1 LGEITL
7 EKGGNMNRWSKRMK
21 IVLGVLVL
29 TGVFAISANAKI
41 SEETQQCMEC
51 HADIMKGLVDQ
62 WQSSNHWQA
71 GVGCYECHA
80 ADKDD
85 ADAMDHNGFLVA
97 TIVSPKD
104 CAKCHPKESAEQEAS
119 HHAKAGDILNTK
131 DGLLGQ
137 TIGGEPAVAVGCRQC
152 HGSIVKVMED
162 GSLDPATWPNTGI
175 GRVNPDG
182 SKGTCSACHTRHRFS
197 KEQSR
202 KPEVCGKCH
211 LGPDHPQ
218 KEVYEESK
226 HGILYRAFED
236 ELNMDNPKW
245 VAGEDYY
252 DAPTCSTCHIS
263 ATKNLPVTHDV
274 GTRLSWNL
282 RAPVSKRT
290 ENWEQKLSEM
300 KDVCNSCHGD
310 VFVEGFYGQLDSF
323 VDLYNSKFAVP
334 AKEILALCIKEGVFT
349 KAGFDEKIDW
359 LYWELWHHEGRRA
372 RHGAAM
378 SGPDYAW
385 WHGIYDVAKNF
396 YTEFM
401 PEVKE
406 ACEKAGKHELYEQ
419 IVKQFIDSDPRH
431 EWFTKGFDP
440 KKVDAM
446 KAYYKERY
454 NQQVQ

>member
-1 LGEITL
+1 
-7 EKGGNMNRWSKRMK
+7 MK
-21 IVLGVLVL
+21 QIKWKTVLGTVL
-29 TGVFAISANAKI
+29 TSLLFVSGAQAAVSENTAK
-41 SEETQQCMEC
+41 CLEC
-51 HADIMKGLVDQ
+51 HADSMPGILDQ
-62 WQSSNHWQA
+62 WQASTHWQA
-71 GVGCYECHA
+71 DVGCYECHVA
-80 ADKDD
+80 GKGEP
-85 ADAMDHNGFLVA
+85 DAMEHNGFLVA

-119 HHAKAGDILNTK
+119 HHAKAGDILNTA

-152 HGSIVKVMED
+152 HGSIVKANED
-162 GSLDPATWPNTGI
+162 GTLDPSTWPNTGI

-197 KEQSR
+197 KEQAR

-236 ELNMDNPKW
+236 KLNMANPKW
-245 VAGEDYY
+245 VPGEDYF

-263 ATKNLPVTHDV
+263 ATKNQDVTHDV

-282 RAPVSKRT
+282 RAPISART
-290 ENWEQKLSEM
+290 KDSAKKLENM
-300 KDVCNSCHGD
+300 KDVCTSCHGD
-310 VFVEGFYGQLDSF
+310 VFVNGFYQQLDNF
-323 VDLYNSKFAVP
+323 VDLYNTKFAQP
-334 AKEILALCIKEGVFT
+334 AKEIRSLLMEKGVIS
-349 KAGFDEKIDW
+349 KANFDDKIDW
-359 LYWELWHHEGRRA
+359 IWWELWHHEGRRA

-385 WHGIYDVAKNF
+385 WHGIYDVAKHF
-396 YTEFM
+396 YTEMM

-406 ACEKAGKHELYEQ
+406 VCEKAGQPKLYEE
-419 IVKQFIDSDPRH
+419 IVKKYIDGDPRH
-431 EWFTKGFDP
+431 QWFTQGFDP
-440 KKVDAM
+440 KKVDAI

-454 NQQVQ
+454 NQKVD